1 LFISVYK
8 LSVECGL
15 DCGVVSKLNNSRLLV
30 HKAQGG
36 ESKIGKFFLKSFII
50 GLSVCDVEDI

>member
-1 LFISVYK
+1 
-8 LSVECGL
+8 VECGL